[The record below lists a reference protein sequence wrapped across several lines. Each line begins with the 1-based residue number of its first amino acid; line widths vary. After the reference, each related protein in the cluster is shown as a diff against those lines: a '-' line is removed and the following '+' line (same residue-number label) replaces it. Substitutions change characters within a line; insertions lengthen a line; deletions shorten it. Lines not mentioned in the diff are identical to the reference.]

1 MVANPPEDM
10 PRIIPHLF
18 YDDVGAAIDWLV
30 EAFGF
35 VVRMR
40 MTDDEDGA
48 VVSGQLQVE
57 DSLVML
63 GLAAEHEPW
72 ESPRS
77 LNGHITQRLYI
88 YVDDV
93 DAHAER
99 ARKAGAKMVYEPTS
113 SFYGDRVYECVDIE
127 GHRWKFAQPT
137 QDVDW
142 RTLNRPPDIQEK
154 MRALRS
160 KPVGDV

>member
-113 SFYGDRVYECVDIE
+113 SFYGDRVYECVDVE